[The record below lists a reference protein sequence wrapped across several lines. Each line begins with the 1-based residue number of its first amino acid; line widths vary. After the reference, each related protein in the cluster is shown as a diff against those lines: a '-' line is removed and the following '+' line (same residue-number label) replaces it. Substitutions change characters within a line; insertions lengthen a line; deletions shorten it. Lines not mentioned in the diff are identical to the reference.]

1 MLVQAKALKKKEKNE
16 FRELTRDEF
25 DFEPL
30 RNR

>member
-1 MLVQAKALKKKEKNE
+1 MLVQAKALKKKEKNK

-25 DFEPL
+25 DFELL